1 MLNTIPNP
9 LRRYLTSAKMEQLQL
24 LREYVLNKTHKCFQS
39 CTPHSSNI
47 IYSTYTFIEGEPVIT
62 VVVQCPVCNQL
73 TYLLYTANS
82 YNTPIYCE
90 SLISIPFI
98 RIFLNNYSPYPLTVS
113 SSLHQY
119 LSHIL
124 NNYYLY
130 LQIRNNKRAKYVNI
144 IDIFDY
150 CFENTLLIQPLLFLK
165 HFMLS
170 DNIEKNKQIII
181 SILSLS
187 KKQIHEIFSLS
198 KKQVHEVDKIT
209 KEKQLTYY
217 VQ

>member
-1 MLNTIPNP
+1 MLNSIPNP

-39 CTPHSSNI
+39 CTASNNI
-47 IYSTYTFIEGEPVIT
+47 IYYTYTFIEGEPVVT

-73 TYLLYTANS
+73 TYLLYTSNS
-82 YNTPIYCE
+82 YNTPIYRE
-90 SLISIPFI
+90 SFLSVPFI
-98 RIFLNNYSPYPLTVS
+98 RTFLKNYSPYPLSET
-113 SSLHQY
+113 SLLYQY
-119 LSHIL
+119 LTITL

-130 LQIRNNKRAKYVNI
+130 LQVKKNKRAYYEEVS
-144 IDIFDY
+144 DIFNY
-150 CFENTLLIQPLLFLK
+150 CCSNTMLLQPLLLLK
-165 HFMLS
+165 HFLISSDTWKNKLTILTMLS
-170 DNIEKNKQIII
+170 LN
-181 SILSLS
+181 

-217 VQ
+217 VH

>member
-1 MLNTIPNP
+1 MSKLTIQQQEKLKLLQEHVLNTN
-9 LRRYLTSAKMEQLQL
+9 
-24 LREYVLNKTHKCFQS
+24 HKCFQA
-39 CTPHSSNI
+39 CIPHTNNI
-47 IYSTYTFIEGEPVIT
+47 IFSTYTFIEGEPVIT
-62 VVVQCPVCNQL
+62 VVVRCPVCNQL
-73 TYLLYTANS
+73 TCLLYTANS

-90 SLISIPFI
+90 SFISIPFI

-144 IDIFDY
+144 IDILDY

-170 DNIEKNKQIII
+170 DNIEKKT
-181 SILSLS
+181 S
-187 KKQIHEIFSLS
+187 K
-198 KKQVHEVDKIT
+198 
-209 KEKQLTYY
+209 
-217 VQ
+217 